1 MFGYYLEV
9 RHAHKDKVPEEWIRK
24 QTLTQAERYI
34 TEELKVLETRILDA
48 KERALVIEHR
58 LYDNLVAETTN
69 KTAELLGNARAMGE
83 LDVLVSNAEIANEN
97 GPVIII
103 CRSGRRS
110 RIVSN
115 MIIKKNSEYL
125 IYHATNG
132 IKSWIE
138 SNNKTFKPN

>member
-1 MFGYYLEV
+1 M
-9 RHAHKDKVPEEWIRK
+9 I
-24 QTLTQAERYI
+24 
-34 TEELKVLETRILDA
+34 EL
-48 KERALVIEHR
+48 
-58 LYDNLVAETTN
+58 
-69 KTAELLGNARAMGE
+69 GE
-83 LDVLVSNAEIANEN
+83 ISNEN

-115 MIIKKNSEYL
+115 MIIKENSEYL
-125 IYHATNG
+125 IYHSTNG